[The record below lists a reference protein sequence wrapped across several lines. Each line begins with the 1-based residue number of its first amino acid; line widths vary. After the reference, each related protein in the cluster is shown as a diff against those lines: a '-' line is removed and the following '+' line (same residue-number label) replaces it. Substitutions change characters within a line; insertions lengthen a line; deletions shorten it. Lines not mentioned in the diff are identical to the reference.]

1 MKILITILIT
11 LCLNSILGQSN
22 NNINTIQVIFEEYIK
37 YEVSIDS
44 QENKDKILK
53 SLNSISKTEDPN
65 DLELLINVWM
75 YYDPT
80 DFPTR
85 DYVYKILK
93 SSKPESIEAIKCRI
107 KNKKTWEKDDR
118 APYSELKE
126 LIKELEK

>member
-11 LCLNSILGQSN
+11 LGLNSILGQSN

>member
-37 YEVSIDS
+37 YEVSTDS

>member
-22 NNINTIQVIFEEYIK
+22 NNIKTIQVIFEEYIK
-37 YEVSIDS
+37 YEESTDS

>member
-22 NNINTIQVIFEEYIK
+22 NNINTIQIIFEEYIK